1 MRPPS
6 GPATYLNAARRGD
19 ELHTLADGERV
30 DVLVVGG
37 GVTGAGAALDAITRG
52 LSVALLERR
61 DLATGTSRWS
71 SKLAHGGLRYLAK
84 RQFGV
89 AWESARER
97 QRLATHIA
105 PHLIRALPQLTPV
118 FGRVPPP
125 VALALETGVRMG
137 DGMRALAG
145 TSKRR
150 LPPMRRISADEAR
163 LWGPAIKPDHLRG
176 AILHWDGQLEDDA
189 RLVVAIARTAAAH
202 GAKIVTYAEVDRLT
216 HGGAVAT
223 DVLTGESFTVKAAH
237 VINATGVWA
246 DRLVDGIALRPSRG
260 SHLLVSAERLG
271 NPRASINIPVPG
283 HFGRFVFAVPR
294 SDGLV
299 MIGLTDDPHEG
310 GDIPDAPRPT
320 ERDETFL
327 LETAS
332 LAFSTE
338 ITRADVL
345 GSYAGLRPLLDTG
358 GDSTADVSRA
368 HAVIEDPSTNAVTV
382 VGGKLTTYRQ
392 MAQDAVDVVA
402 ARPGVS
408 AGPCRTQTLPLVG
421 AQPHGT
427 VRPSGV
433 TVRLQ
438 NRFGSEAAEIAAMGT
453 EPVAPGVPAL
463 QGELTVAVER
473 EGAITVD
480 GVLDIRTRV
489 GLVPAWRELALAAA
503 EEAVYAISSSRPTI
517 SSA

>member
-1 MRPPS
+1 VKPPS
-6 GPATYLNAARRGD
+6 GPATYLNAERRAQD
-19 ELHTLADGERV
+19 LQRLADGLQL

-37 GVTGAGAALDAITRG
+37 GATGAGVALDAATRG
-52 LSVALLERR
+52 LTVALLERR
-61 DLATGTSRWS
+61 DLANGTSRWS
-71 SKLAHGGLRYLAK
+71 SKLAHGGLRYLS
-84 RQFGV
+84 RGQFGV

-118 FGRVPPP
+118 FGSKPPP
-125 VALALETGVRMG
+125 VALALETGIRMG

-145 TSKRR
+145 TSRRR
-150 LPPMRRISADEAR
+150 LPSMRRIAADEAR
-163 LWGPAIKPDHLRG
+163 LWGPAIEPGHLRG

-202 GAKIVTYAEVDRLT
+202 GARILTYTEVERLT
-216 HGGAVAT
+216 GDGAQAC
-223 DVLTGESFTVKAAH
+223 DVLTGETLTVNARH

-260 SHLLVSAERLG
+260 SHVLIAAERLG
-271 NPRASINIPVPG
+271 NPRASVNIPVPG

-310 GDIPDAPRPT
+310 PEIPDAPQPT
-320 ERDETFL
+320 AEDRQFL

-332 LAFSTE
+332 LAFAQPLSGC
-338 ITRADVL
+338 DVV
-345 GSYAGLRPLLDTG
+345 GAFAGLRPLLDTS
-358 GDSTADVSRA
+358 DQATSDISRE
-368 HAVIEDPSTNAVTV
+368 HAVIEDPTTNAVTI

-392 MAQDAVDVVA
+392 MAQDAVDLVA
-402 ARPGVS
+402 SRPGLG

-421 AQPHGT
+421 AQPHAAA
-427 VRPSGV
+427 RAAGV
-433 TVRLQ
+433 PARLF
-438 NRFGSEAAEIAAMGT
+438 NRFGSEAAEVAAAGT
-453 EPVAPGVPAL
+453 EPIAEGLPAL
-463 QGELTVAVER
+463 RAELTAAVER
-473 EGAITVD
+473 EGAVTIED
-480 GVLDIRTRV
+480 ILDIRTRL
-489 GLVPAWRELALAAA
+489 GLVPAWRERALPAA
-503 EEAVYAISSSRPTI
+503 EEALYAISSSRATI